1 MYQAPKL
8 EKFGTF
14 RQLTQGQLGIAATGK
29 TVIGDDAIPGIGLD
43 CNPRVPPSDP
53 TGCIR
58 S

>member
-14 RQLTQGQLGIAATGK
+14 RQLTLGRLGK

-43 CNPRVPPSDP
+43 CNPNVPPSDP

>member
-14 RQLTQGQLGIAATGK
+14 RQLTLNVYGK

-43 CNPRVPPSDP
+43 CNPNTDPATDP
-53 TGCIR
+53 TACFR

>member
-14 RQLTQGQLGIAATGK
+14 RQLTQAQGGVSGK
-29 TVIGDDAIPGIGLD
+29 KVIGDDLIPGIGLD
-43 CNPRVPPSDP
+43 CNGNAPPGDP
-53 TGCIR
+53 TGCIGR

>member
-14 RQLTQGQLGIAATGK
+14 RQLTQTKINASGK
-29 TVIGDDAIPGIGLD
+29 SAIGDDQIPGIGLD

-53 TGCIR
+53 TGCLR

>member
-14 RQLTQGQLGIAATGK
+14 RQLTQTRVNGSGK
-29 TVIGDDAIPGIGLD
+29 TAIGDDLIPGIGLD
-43 CNPRVPPSDP
+43 CNPHAPVGDP
-53 TGCIR
+53 TACIR

>member
-14 RQLTQGQLGIAATGK
+14 RQLTQGGRGNPWGK
-29 TVIGDDAIPGIGLD
+29 NIIGDDAIPGVGLD
-43 CNPRVPPSDP
+43 CNSNAPAGDP
-53 TGCIR
+53 TACR